1 IKRRG
6 RKARGDRGF
15 TIVELMI
22 TMLIMGILVTI
33 VVMTMSVSQRKARES
48 ACKANLRILT
58 GSIILYISTHEGNY
72 PGSLEDLKP
81 DYLKDSFD
89 WTCPSGNFDYRDNYS
104 PATGTV
110 TCPEP
115 GHEL

>member
-1 IKRRG
+1 MIKWRG

-15 TIVELMI
+15 AIVELI
-22 TMLIMGILVTI
+22 VTMLILGILVTI

-48 ACKANLRILT
+48 VCKANLRILT
-58 GSIILYISTHEGNY
+58 DSIILYRSTQDGNY

-89 WTCPSGNFDYRDNYS
+89 WTCPSGNFDYHYDS
-104 PATGTV
+104 ATGTV